1 MTPPCGS
8 ASGSTKRCAVR
19 TLSRC
24 ALCLPVRW
32 LSCRLELHVDAA
44 ELQQRPATGRA
55 PQGPEW
61 AGTGRELFAAFRA
74 TVGSA
79 DTGASVFPGV
89 TAPGQEVR
97 LVQPV

>member
-1 MTPPCGS
+1 VATVLSTRPPRS
-8 ASGSTKRCAVR
+8 
-19 TLSRC
+19 
-24 ALCLPVRW
+24 
-32 LSCRLELHVDAA
+32 
-44 ELQQRPATGRA
+44 GRA

-89 TAPGQEVR
+89 TAPGQEVP
-97 LVQPV
+97 VAQPA